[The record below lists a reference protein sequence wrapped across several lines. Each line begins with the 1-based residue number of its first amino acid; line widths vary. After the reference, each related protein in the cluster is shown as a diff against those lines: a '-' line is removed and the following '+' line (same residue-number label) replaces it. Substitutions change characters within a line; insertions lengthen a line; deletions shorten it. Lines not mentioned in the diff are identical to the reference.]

1 MFVTISART
10 YYQSS
15 SWPNIIVAVNS
26 YQKTLNKTDLS
37 RVPTSKPQAK
47 SLPNMTS
54 LWRSTFFSMESL
66 FNCSATLETIH
77 SKITSHLLKAK
88 TWKTRERLVSLL
100 RDLRL
105 LVLWKITS
113 KTDGCIVQMTHL
125 ELTSSVLWICNKKRS
140 NRRVLGKC
148 GSSKN
153 RRKNCRNHKT
163 KSEEPW
169 YAPTFFAHWKIIT
182 GTSLQSHWK
191 TTENTKK
198 DKGGKILPLPQRGR
212 RGYHEQQEPWR
223 PEWHK
228 YQKPSPLSKACAP
241 GELKATHAPSL
252 QPPYGKFNRTL
263 KKSAS
268 SKGTLSPAA
277 LYFPP
282 SLPPRQERRKTA
294 CNSSLFWNLGLDSTF
309 STIPHGIVMLNTILL
324 AL

>member
-26 YQKTLNKTDLS
+26 YQKTLNETDLS

-125 ELTSSVLWICNKKRS
+125 ELTSSVLWIFASERS
-140 NRRVLGKC
+140 ERIPRTAGAMAAWMTQISEAFTSFKSLRSRRTESDTC
-148 GSSKN
+148 
-153 RRKNCRNHKT
+153 
-163 KSEEPW
+163 
-169 YAPTFFAHWKIIT
+169 AIT
-182 GTSLQSHWK
+182 S
-191 TTENTKK
+191 
-198 DKGGKILPLPQRGR
+198 
-212 RGYHEQQEPWR
+212 
-223 PEWHK
+223 
-228 YQKPSPLSKACAP
+228 
-241 GELKATHAPSL
+241 
-252 QPPYGKFNRTL
+252 
-263 KKSAS
+263 
-268 SKGTLSPAA
+268 AA
-277 LYFPP
+277 LW
-282 SLPPRQERRKTA
+282 Q
-294 CNSSLFWNLGLDSTF
+294 
-309 STIPHGIVMLNTILL
+309 V
-324 AL
+324 